1 MKRKD
6 IVIGLLILAVLAG
19 IIFWFRK
26 PKEEFKVPE
35 IPSVEEK
42 MEEFFNV
49 EIPEDVEKAQLKDV
63 MGGDALGIA
72 TRRYENGAFVHVV
85 LADLPDLEEGFFYEG
100 WLVKGKE
107 GDDDFDYISTGKMRL
122 AKGGYLIEFESSTDY
137 LNYQE
142 VVITLEK
149 TEDNNPEKH
158 VLKGAF

>member
-6 IVIGLLILAVLAG
+6 IVIGLVVLAVLAG

-49 EIPEDVEKAQLKDV
+49 EIPEDIEKAQLKDV
-63 MGGDALGIA
+63 IGGDALGIA
-72 TRRYENGAFVHVV
+72 TRNYENGTFVHVV
-85 LADLPDLEEGFFYEG
+85 LADLPNPEEGFYYEG
-100 WLVKGKE
+100 WLVRGKE

-122 AKGGYLIEFESSTDY
+122 AKGGYLLEFESSTDY
-137 LNYQE
+137 LDYQE

-149 TEDNNPEKH
+149 TEDNLPEKH
-158 VLKGAF
+158 VLEGTF